1 MAMLDRPSARSAPTL
16 AHHETVAHPQGEL
29 FSRLKLQPL
38 PLYKHG
44 PEDDMLIPA
53 RATLH

>member
-1 MAMLDRPSARSAPTL
+1 MAMLDRPSARTTPSL
-16 AHHETVAHPQGEL
+16 AQHETAAHPQGEL